1 MFLVAVLE
9 VTNGEYG
16 DCVDKLALAI
26 KETDWRNS
34 ITTTDGKFQVYIFTF
49 LSESRMLT
57 NPINY
62 FFS

>member
-1 MFLVAVLE
+1 MLE

-34 ITTTDGKFQVYIFTF
+34 IITTDGKSQVYIIHF
-49 LSESRMLT
+49 LSESQMLT